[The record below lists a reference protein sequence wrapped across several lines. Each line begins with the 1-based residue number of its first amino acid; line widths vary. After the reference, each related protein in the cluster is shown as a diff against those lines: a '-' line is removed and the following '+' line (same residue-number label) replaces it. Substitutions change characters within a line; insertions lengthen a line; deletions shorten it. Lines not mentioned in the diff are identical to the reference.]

1 MIRISVLVLAV
12 LVLGIPRVAAE
23 PAESGEWTP
32 PDASVFGEG
41 ANLDA
46 LNWDVSR
53 MAPSG
58 TRLRGSAAPEARA
71 DWSRTEKKDGSSAL
85 TVKRALPTEWDSKV
99 GLDLNLA
106 EPQNGIPPIDP
117 LRPVPSHSTG
127 AAWATITAPSL
138 DMPAGWDRA
147 TLDARVDPSTD
158 QRRLGTTLSK
168 SVPLNDNFS
177 VTLNNGHALT
187 HQGAHPG
194 WLDAAA
200 GAPAPAEIYSTDGS
214 AKLNVLPTHTRIGI
228 GASRSSTD
236 SRWLRTLSTE
246 QTLFGDVSVTG
257 TISESAEGPA
267 KSSLTA
273 GFKKTW

>member
-1 MIRISVLVLAV
+1 MIRISVLALAV
-12 LVLGIPRVAAE
+12 LVLGVPRVAAE

-32 PDASVFGEG
+32 PDASLFGEG

-117 LRPVPSHSTG
+117 LRPVPSQSTG

-267 KSSLTA
+267 NGSLTA